1 MQDGMWVL
9 LGTLLGTS
17 GSIGTTWLSEHLK
30 RQSRYPRFDK
40 AVEGLLRKML
50 DDGPKWHKLEILA
63 RVTGLSEQHAKE
75 YLIEIGA
82 RGSEKE
88 DGLWGLISRNPLSE
102 VNG

>member
-1 MQDGMWVL
+1 
-9 LGTLLGTS
+9 
-17 GSIGTTWLSEHLK
+17 
-30 RQSRYPRFDK
+30 
-40 AVEGLLRKML
+40 ML